1 MLYITT
7 GDAGSADQAQDRAS
21 LGGKVLRLTLDGTP
35 APGNPFN
42 NATWS
47 YGHRNGQ
54 GLVFHPTTGALYET
68 EQGPSDNDE
77 VNVVRRGG
85 NYGWPTVHGTCD
97 DDSGQEREFCRR
109 NAIVEPLTT
118 WTPTVAICGADLY
131 LSDRIRG
138 WRGSLLATSLRG
150 TTLFRL
156 TLSNDGTR
164 ITGRETLLA
173 GRFGRLRDV
182 VVSPTGDVY
191 VATSNRDG
199 RGSPGRDDDRILR
212 LTPR

>member
-1 MLYITT
+1 LH
-7 GDAGSADQAQDRAS
+7 DVD
-21 LGGKVLRLTLDGTP
+21 
-35 APGNPFN
+35 
-42 NATWS
+42 
-47 YGHRNGQ
+47 
-54 GLVFHPTTGALYET
+54 VFGFVQQEIA
-68 EQGPSDNDE
+68 
-77 VNVVRRGG
+77 
-85 NYGWPTVHGTCD
+85 

-109 NAIVEPLTT
+109 NAVVEPLTT

-150 TTLFRL
+150 ATLYRL
-156 TLSNDGTR
+156 SLSSDGTR
-164 ITGRETLLA
+164 ITARESLLA